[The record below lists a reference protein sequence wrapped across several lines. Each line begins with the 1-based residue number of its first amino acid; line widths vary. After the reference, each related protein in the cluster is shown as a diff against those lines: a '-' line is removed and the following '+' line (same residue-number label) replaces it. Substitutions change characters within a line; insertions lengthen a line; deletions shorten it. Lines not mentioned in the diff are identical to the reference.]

1 MAATNNTSTR
11 GFESRHIGPQGAA
24 ITTMLERVGAG
35 SLEELMNDVVPD
47 AIRQQSSLDLPSVLS
62 EQEALDAIRSIAEK
76 NVER

>member
-35 SLEELMNDVVPD
+35 SLEELMNDIVPD
-47 AIRQQSSLDLPSVLS
+47 AIRQQARGTRRDPFHC
-62 EQEALDAIRSIAEK
+62 RK
-76 NVER
+76 ER